1 MKIFRNKDKARKV
14 AKGNEV
20 VVKINGV
27 YTIMTID
34 NYRKWIKQK

>member
-1 MKIFRNKDKARKV
+1 MKIFRTRDKARKV

-34 NYRKWIKQK
+34 NYRIWRKQK